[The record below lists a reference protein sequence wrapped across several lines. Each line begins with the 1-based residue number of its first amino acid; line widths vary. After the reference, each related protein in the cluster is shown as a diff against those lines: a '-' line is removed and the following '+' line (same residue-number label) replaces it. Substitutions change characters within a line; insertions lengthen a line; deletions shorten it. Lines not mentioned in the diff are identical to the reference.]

1 MSRARANRIVPIFN
15 LAACLLFLYV
25 LLPVIR
31 DSGLRLF
38 PEASSDAVTGLNR
51 LVLIPPGRA
60 IRHSPPDAIAGHQ
73 SSGASVWLEAS
84 GPASKMGW
92 ALDFCIRAAAPEL
105 FPFRQYLAAV
115 FCRLGIAALIIL
127 ILMALTSHRRA
138 MKLLGRNWKRLHR
151 LVYFAAILVVL
162 HSINGML
169 FWEQIPGFD
178 VAFLETQ
185 TYGLQIA
192 LLLLLRLARVRR
204 LVERLLRMPKQKRGK
219 AKMKA

>member
-1 MSRARANRIVPIFN
+1 MH
-15 LAACLLFLYV
+15 LFGW
-25 LLPVIR
+25 R
-31 DSGLRLF
+31 
-38 PEASSDAVTGLNR
+38 R
-51 LVLIPPGRA
+51 LVPLRKW
-60 IRHSPPDAIAGHQ
+60 AGLWTF
-73 SSGASVWLEAS
+73 AF
-84 GPASKMGW
+84 
-92 ALDFCIRAAAPEL
+92 ALLHLSFFLSDNIW
-105 FPFRQYLAAV
+105 RQYFAV
-115 FCRLGIAALIIL
+115 FGIAALIIL

-169 FWEQIPGFD
+169 FWEQIPCFD

-185 TYGLQIA
+185 IYGLQIA

-204 LVERLLRMPKQKRGK
+204 LVELLLRMPKQKRGK